1 MPPGGR
7 EFAMTPQATTLTEA
21 REQEYLRALQIGGV
35 GIALLLVGVALFYF
49 TNLSAD
55 AENAQNAVKT
65 SYLRAANTG
74 PAGRI
79 IVGRAL
85 GGLLILG
92 GAGLG
97 SLGLYRG
104 IRTRSLP
111 AIPFFCPYCNGKNL
125 FTQRPHTDF
134 DCEHCNRTV
143 HFTNG
148 EPTAVR
154 AVECMN
160 CHAQHRVSV
169 TQARY
174 VCDNCN
180 ALMDLSAETPS
191 ASAANAPAGTAAQ
204 PQFDLV
210 LTSFDPECKA
220 ELAAIVQNLLVV
232 SVEEA
237 SRLLDT
243 ISPDSPLTAGYGL
256 PERRAETA
264 LLQMRDLGANVISR
278 PAAVG
283 V

>member
-1 MPPGGR
+1 
-7 EFAMTPQATTLTEA
+7 MTPQATTLTEA
-21 REQEYLRALQIGGV
+21 REREYLRALQMGGA
-35 GIALLLVGVALFYF
+35 GIALLIVGAALFYF
-49 TNLSAD
+49 ANLSANAAN
-55 AENAQNAVKT
+55 AENAIKT
-65 SYLRAANTG
+65 SNLVAAETA

-79 IVGRAL
+79 TAERVL
-85 GGLLILG
+85 GGLLILS

-104 IRTRSLP
+104 MQTRNLP

-125 FTQRPHTDF
+125 FTQRPKADF

-143 HFTNG
+143 HFIDG
-148 EPTAVR
+148 EPAAVR

-169 TQARY
+169 TLSRY

-180 ALMDLSAETPS
+180 ALMDLSAEAPTAAVH
-191 ASAANAPAGTAAQ
+191 ASAVTAAQ

-220 ELAAIVQNLLVV
+220 ELAAMVQNLLVV

-237 SRLLDT
+237 TRLLDT
-243 ISPDSPLTAGYGL
+243 VSMDSPLTAGYGL

-264 LLQMRDLGANVISR
+264 LLQMRDLGANATLR
-278 PAAVG
+278 AAAVAT